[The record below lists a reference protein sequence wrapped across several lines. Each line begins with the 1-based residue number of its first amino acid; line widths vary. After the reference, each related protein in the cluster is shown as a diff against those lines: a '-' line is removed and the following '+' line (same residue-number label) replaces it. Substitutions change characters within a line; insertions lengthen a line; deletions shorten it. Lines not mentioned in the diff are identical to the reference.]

1 MIDRKYAIRY
11 LVRQSQR
18 TIYCAMGPKSFRA
31 VKARKATSGAV
42 KDTKSSGAS
51 GRFFQVVEVVQKQM
65 IF

>member
-42 KDTKSSGAS
+42 KDTKSNTSVVLQED
-51 GRFFQVVEVVQKQM
+51 FFRL
-65 IF
+65 